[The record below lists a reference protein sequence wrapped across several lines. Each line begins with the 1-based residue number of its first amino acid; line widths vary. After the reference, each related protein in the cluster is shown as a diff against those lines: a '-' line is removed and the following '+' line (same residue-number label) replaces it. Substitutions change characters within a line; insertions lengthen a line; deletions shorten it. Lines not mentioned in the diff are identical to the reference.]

1 MSLFLSSQVTSRLLE
16 AARDRHPVVGL
27 THNFYK
33 YPARFS
39 PRFVSEAIQSFS
51 APGSL
56 VLDPYMGGGTT
67 VLEAIVLGRR
77 VVGNDLN
84 SLAAFV
90 SEVKTTRL
98 STQDIK
104 RLREWSRDV
113 VPGLS
118 YWTPPDLV
126 EPYIDEKKT
135 RNMTLVRARFIKKLI
150 AAALMTIESLPS
162 AKARAFAKCALLCA
176 GQRALDGRK
185 RHTPLA
191 EFRIQLSTITN
202 KMLDDL
208 EFLDA
213 QLRLTSG
220 SETQCTITNR
230 DTSEIDQLPIFAEGK
245 EKVSLV
251 VTSPPYPGVHIL
263 YHRWQVDGRKETP
276 APYWISGMQD
286 GQGASFYNLGD
297 RREEGAETYFRES
310 LRNLLSIHRVMRPG
324 AYMIQMLAFAHPDDQ
339 LPRYLANMES
349 AGFTE
354 VLADSQSTGGS
365 NRIWRDVPNRKWHA
379 TINGNTASSREVVL
393 VHRAI

>member
-1 MSLFLSSQVTSRLLE
+1 MSSFLSRQVTARLLQ
-16 AARDRHPVVGL
+16 AARDRQPVMGL

-39 PRFVSEAIQSFS
+39 PRFVSEAIQNFS

-67 VLEAIVLGRR
+67 VLEAIALGRR

-90 SEVKTTRL
+90 SEVKITRL
-98 STQDIK
+98 SNQEVK
-104 RLREWSRDV
+104 QLREWSSDV
-113 VPGLS
+113 VPGLN
-118 YWTPPDLV
+118 YWTPADLV
-126 EPYIDEKKT
+126 EPYIDQQKT

-150 AAALMTIESLPS
+150 ATALMTIESLPS
-162 AKARAFAKCALLCA
+162 AKSRAFAKCALLCA
-176 GQRALDGRK
+176 AQRALDGRK
-185 RHTPLA
+185 RHTGLA
-191 EFRIQLSTITN
+191 EFRIQLSVITN

-208 EFLDA
+208 ESLNT
-213 QLRLTSG
+213 QLELTSG
-220 SETQCTITNR
+220 NKTQCTISNR
-230 DTSEIDQLPIFAEGK
+230 DTSEIDQLPIFADGK
-245 EKVSLV
+245 ERVSLV

-276 APYWISGMQD
+276 APYWISGTQD

-310 LRNLLSIHRVMRPG
+310 LKNLLSIHRVMEPG
-324 AYMIQMLAFAHPDDQ
+324 AYMIQLLAFAHPDNQ
-339 LPRYLANMES
+339 LPRYLANMET
-349 AGFTE
+349 AGFIE
-354 VLADSQSTGGS
+354 VLADPHSTRGA

-393 VHRAI
+393 VHRAV